1 MSYADVTYYYSLVG
15 AGLVVANMKKN
26 VNVRFLAMIFNYAN
40 KYLDGNNAYIRIRI
54 IKED

>member
-1 MSYADVTYYYSLVG
+1 MPYADITYYSLVG

-26 VNVRFLAMIFNYAN
+26 VNVRFLAIIFNYAN
-40 KYLDGNNAYIRIRI
+40 KYLDGNNAYIHIRI